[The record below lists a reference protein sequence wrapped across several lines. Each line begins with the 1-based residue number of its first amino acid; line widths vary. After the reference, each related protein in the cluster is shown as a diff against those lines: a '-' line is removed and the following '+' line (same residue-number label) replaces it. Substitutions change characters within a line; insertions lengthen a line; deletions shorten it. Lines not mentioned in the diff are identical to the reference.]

1 MIITKEKDNKLN
13 RRGTP
18 SGTTPNPTLRS
29 GKHEDKSAEGIL
41 RMLLHDIQNHLQA
54 IRMEIDLLDLES
66 NHNLDF
72 SKIVKTIGRVS
83 LSLQDVGDYLSL
95 KGLSFSEQRID
106 SILED
111 VAREFQSDFVEQG
124 VKLRLHIGESL
135 PLVVVDADKFRSVL
149 ERIIGFC
156 KILLQDGG
164 ELEIEGLAP
173 QQHGNQK
180 LEVRFSMRS
189 STALEFDQNDP
200 FSPFLRVNGRKIG
213 LGLALVREILQ
224 RLHAELF
231 FEKTFPER
239 ATITIALESREPDQ
253 QV

>member
-1 MIITKEKDNKLN
+1 MNK
-13 RRGTP
+13 RGTP
-18 SGTTPNPTLRS
+18 SGATPNPTLRS

-72 SKIVKTIGRVS
+72 SRIVKTIDRAS

-95 KGLSFSEQRID
+95 KGLSFSEQRVD
-106 SILED
+106 SMLED
-111 VAREFQSDFVEQG
+111 VATEFQSDFVEQG
-124 VKLRLHIGESL
+124 VKLRLLIGQSL

-173 QQHGNQK
+173 QQHRHQK
-180 LEVRFSMRS
+180 LQVRFSMRS
-189 STALEFDQNDP
+189 STPLQFDENDP

-213 LGLALVREILQ
+213 LGLALVREILR
-224 RLHAELF
+224 RLHADLS
-231 FEKTFPER
+231 FEKTLPEH
-239 ATITIALESREPDQ
+239 ATITVALESHEPDK